1 MHITTNVVSS
11 NLAQGDVYSVQHY
24 VIKFVGD
31 LRQVSGYLRVLW
43 FPPSIKLTPQYNWN
57 IVDSDVK
64 HHKPNP
70 LKKQLWN
77 ITNVISTRKE
87 AMMFE
92 IRNILFPFPILD
104 NNIKIDKTY
113 IFVSDTI
120 QCYLYNYGIQI

>member
-11 NLAQGDVYSVQHY
+11 NPAQGYVYSIQHY
-24 VIKFVGD
+24 VIKFVSD
-31 LRQVSGYLRVLW
+31 LRKVGGYLRLLR
-43 FPPSIKLTPQYNWN
+43 FPPPIKLTPQYNWN
-57 IVDSDVK
+57 IVESDVK
-64 HHKPNP
+64 HHQPNP
-70 LKKQLWN
+70 LIKRLWN

-92 IRNILFPFPILD
+92 IRNILFPFSILD
-104 NNIKIDKTY
+104 NNTKIDKTY

>member
-11 NLAQGDVYSVQHY
+11 NPAQGDVYSIQHY
-24 VIKFVGD
+24 VIKFVSD
-31 LRQVSGYLRVLW
+31 LRQVSGFLRLLR
-43 FPPSIKLTPQYNWN
+43 FPPPIKLTPQYNWN
-57 IVDSDVK
+57 IVESDVK
-64 HHKPNP
+64 HHKLNP

-92 IRNILFPFPILD
+92 KRNILFRFSILD
-104 NNIKIDKTY
+104 NTKIDKTY

>member
-92 IRNILFPFPILD
+92 IRILFPFSILD
-104 NNIKIDKTY
+104 NNAKIDKTY